1 MGRSTKMRRQCRQWW
16 ARVVAAWPF
25 VTKYRMLREIA
36 VAKDREADRV
46 TAQWRASAWEVER
59 QKAEPIF
66 RKLIAIEREPPNEAD
81 VVYLRLKFSPLRL
94 AVVSPWSTKLS
105 VGKGSVEIRS
115 FAHDRASN
123 NVLGDYGSFRLAGA
137 SHRTQYVL
145 DHSLLER
152 LYPNVLQQWLE
163 FIR

>member
-1 MGRSTKMRRQCRQWW
+1 MDPYLPFRRIGRSTRMIRAAIRLASDGQHVLVW
-16 ARVVAAWPF
+16 APDERTVGH
-25 VTKYRMLREIA
+25 LREIL
-36 VAKDREADRV
+36 VQEHND
-46 TAQWRASAWEVER
+46 
-59 QKAEPIF
+59 
-66 RKLIAIEREPPNEAD
+66 
-81 VVYLRLKFSPLRL
+81 PLRL

-123 NVLGDYGSFRLAGA
+123 NVLGDYGTFMLAGA
-137 SHRTQYVL
+137 SHRTQYFL